1 MLAFVNPDS
10 LFKCLVRLTGR
21 ERERE
26 RKSKRESKREIQRE
40 RESKRERK
48 KERGRERESQ
58 EDFYE
63 APLYEQPIMYETFL
77 HECM

>member
-26 RKSKRESKREIQRE
+26 RKSKRERERE
-40 RESKRERK
+40 RESKREGKR
-48 KERGRERESQ
+48 EGERERESQ